1 MNINDSLTA
10 YKNIGSVKTGTGS
23 AQTTNTSSLH
33 NKTLSDYLEEEKQPE
48 RSDSYSH
55 NLRPTEGALNLEPL
69 ERYRYML
76 NQAKTVPTLNIATN
90 DPKET
95 IKKANEIINN
105 AIMPTGEE
113 NPDMAELTRAL
124 QVKQLMQGRLDIAA

>member
-1 MNINDSLTA
+1 MNINDSLAA
-10 YKNIGSVKTGTGS
+10 YQNIGSTKVNTGS
-23 AQTTNTSSLH
+23 VGTSKNSPLH
-33 NKTLSDYLEEEKQPE
+33 AKTLSDWLEKEKPAEQN
-48 RSDSYSH
+48 DTFTQIT
-55 NLRPTEGALNLEPL
+55 RPTEGALNLEPL

-76 NQAKTVPTLNIATN
+76 NQAKSVPTLNTVTS
-90 DPKET
+90 DPQET